1 MKAVCTTA
9 PKNDIRI
16 RESRREET
24 VRETISLKTIRPAK
38 FSKGHEVR
46 NNDCNSD
53 CIYGGGMILA
63 IINLQRSNLKDRTY
77 NRTKRDY
84 LYFNQNYPTRHTNH
98 GLELLKSP
106 KHARS
111 SSHDT
116 NSGTHLRQKDDH
128 THDHR
133 IGHR

>member
-1 MKAVCTTA
+1 
-9 PKNDIRI
+9 
-16 RESRREET
+16 
-24 VRETISLKTIRPAK
+24 
-38 FSKGHEVR
+38 
-46 NNDCNSD
+46 
-53 CIYGGGMILA
+53 MILA
-63 IINLQRSNLKDRTY
+63 IINLQRSKVEGWTY
-77 NRTKRDY
+77 NRTGNDY
-84 LYFNQNYPTRHTNH
+84 SYFDQNCPTRHTNH